1 MTLEALDKNIVRVF
15 GLERSGTNL
24 MEWVVINH
32 FDPDYSRIEVFG
44 DHLDMRYYNQPQS
57 LKHTLPTKDYA
68 DQNIVI
74 YKPFKQWQDSWN
86 RYFKRGEVYRL
97 GGKVGC
103 TRAVLQMYLEK
114 AEQIGAYIVEYDSF
128 IYNYE
133 HHVRAIANLLGV
145 ELSEVKPLPNTK
157 MGTNMEPSNKIF
169 KG

>member
-1 MTLEALDKNIVRVF
+1 MGAEDTKFPVRVF

-32 FDPDYSRIEVFG
+32 FDPDYRRIEVFG
-44 DHLDMRYYNQPQS
+44 DHPAMRYYGQPQS
-57 LKHTLPTKDYA
+57 LKHTLPTKAYSDV
-68 DQNIVI
+68 NIVI
-74 YKPFKQWQDSWN
+74 YKPFKQWKESWDKYYN
-86 RYFKRGEVYRL
+86 IKGEYRL
-97 GGKVGC
+97 GGRKGC
-103 TRAVLQMYLEK
+103 TREVLKMYLDK

-157 MGTNMEPSNKIF
+157 MGTNMEPSNRIF